1 MPSNIPLWTFGVA
14 FRLRLVTFTEQAHP
28 SYRHLSGIPAWRRGS
43 SDRSSARRPYPQV
56 SQCHPRVAKGTSIDP
71 LTRGPSTEP
80 LLGQGRVARLS
91 GSGVKP
97 VSCRCFGR
105 TLTRHPRREASRWHL
120 PVAKGTYIGTLARGP
135 LPQAPQWHP
144 RVAKGTSIDPL
155 ARGPSTEPLLGQGR
169 VARLSGSG
177 VKPVSC
183 RCFGWISARHPRRE
197 ASRWHPRVARQSSI
211 GSSSM
216 KCRCSMDVQVRMG
229 FSSMKCRYFMDV
241 EVRIGCLSMKC
252 RCFMDVEVR
261 MGCSSMK

>member
-71 LTRGPSTEP
+71 LTRGPSTEA
-80 LLGQGRVARLS
+80 LLGQGHVARLS

-105 TLTRHPRREASRWHL
+105 T
-120 PVAKGTYIGTLARGP
+120 
-135 LPQAPQWHP
+135 
-144 RVAKGTSIDPL
+144 
-155 ARGPSTEPLLGQGR
+155 
-169 VARLSGSG
+169 
-177 VKPVSC
+177 
-183 RCFGWISARHPRRE
+183 SARHPLRE
-197 ASRWHPRVARQSSI
+197 ASRWHPGVARQSSI
-211 GSSSM
+211 GSSSI
-216 KCRCSMDVQVRMG
+216 KCRCSMDI
-229 FSSMKCRYFMDV
+229 

-252 RCFMDVEVR
+252 RCFMEVEVR
-261 MGCSSMK
+261 MGCLSMKCRCSMDIEVRIGCLYLKCRCFMDVEVQVP

>member
-71 LTRGPSTEP
+71 LTRGPSTEA
-80 LLGQGRVARLS
+80 LLGQGHVARLS

-105 TLTRHPRREASRWHL
+105 T
-120 PVAKGTYIGTLARGP
+120 
-135 LPQAPQWHP
+135 
-144 RVAKGTSIDPL
+144 
-155 ARGPSTEPLLGQGR
+155 
-169 VARLSGSG
+169 
-177 VKPVSC
+177 
-183 RCFGWISARHPRRE
+183 SARHPRRE
-197 ASRWHPRVARQSSI
+197 ASRWHPGVAKRTSIDPLARGLSTEALLGQGHVARLSGTGVKPVSCRCFGRTSARHPLREASRWHPGVARQSSI
-211 GSSSM
+211 GSSSI
-216 KCRCSMDVQVRMG
+216 KCRCSMDI
-229 FSSMKCRYFMDV
+229 

-252 RCFMDVEVR
+252 RCFMEVEVR
-261 MGCSSMK
+261 MGCLSMKCRCSMDIEVRIGCLYLKCRCFMDVEVQVP